1 MEAIVLVGGKGT
13 RLRSVVSDVP
23 KPMAPVKDKPFLE
36 YLLNELI
43 NQGISKAVL
52 AVGYKAEIIMEYFG
66 NRYKNME
73 IEYSIEENSLGT
85 GGAIKKA
92 LELTTESN
100 IVIVNGDTFSKV
112 NLAEMMKKHLKNRS
126 DLTIATK
133 TMREFDRYGQVLS
146 ENDKIVGFREK
157 QYCDE
162 GNINIG
168 TYIIKKNFFKDVKT
182 EEVFSFENDIMEKY
196 FGEMNFISY
205 LSDTMFID
213 IGIPEDYEKFIDME
227 KKL

>member
-43 NQGISKAVL
+43 DQGISKVVL
-52 AVGYKAEIIMEYFG
+52 AVGYKAETLIEYFG
-66 NRYKNME
+66 NRYKNIE

-112 NLAEMMKKHLKNRS
+112 NLVEMMRKHLKNRA

-133 TMREFDRYGQVLS
+133 TMRKFDRYGQVLS

-196 FGEMNFISY
+196 FDEMNFISY
-205 LSDTMFID
+205 LSDTIFID
-213 IGIPEDYEKFIDME
+213 IGIPEDYEKIQNII
-227 KKL
+227 